1 MIMAKQYSDKTNA
14 IIYAAKQYSDKT
26 NAIIYAVIGCGLLIW
41 ALLRYRG
48 SAVFTSAPF
57 IIAVIDFIM
66 AGFYALRHIR
76 LKKATRDEAD
86 GNGGD
91 C

>member
-1 MIMAKQYSDKTNA
+1 MIM
-14 IIYAAKQYSDKT
+14 AKQYSDKT

-41 ALLRYRG
+41 ALLG
-48 SAVFTSAPF
+48 
-57 IIAVIDFIM
+57 

-86 GNGGD
+86 GSGGD

>member
-1 MIMAKQYSDKTNA
+1 MAKH
-14 IIYAAKQYSDKT
+14 YSDKT
-26 NAIIYAVIGCGLLIW
+26 NAIIYAVMGCGFLIGVLLGYHGTAI
-41 ALLRYRG
+41 
-48 SAVFTSAPF
+48 FTSAPF

-66 AGFYALRHIR
+66 AGFYALRHVR

-86 GNGGD
+86 GSGGD

>member
-1 MIMAKQYSDKTNA
+1 MIM
-14 IIYAAKQYSDKT
+14 AKQYSDKT

-41 ALLRYRG
+41 ALLGYRG

-66 AGFYALRHIR
+66 AGFYAVRRRRSKIR
-76 LKKATRDEAD
+76 PDQKTD
-86 GNGGD
+86 GNPEA
-91 C
+91 